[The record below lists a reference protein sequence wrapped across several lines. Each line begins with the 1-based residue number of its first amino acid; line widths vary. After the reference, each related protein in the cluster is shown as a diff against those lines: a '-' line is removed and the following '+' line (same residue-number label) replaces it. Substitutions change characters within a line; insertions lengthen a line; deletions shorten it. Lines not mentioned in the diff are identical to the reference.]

1 MIIEV
6 HLHTILQQQTAD
18 GLVNLLEVKLPSGS
32 TISDLLTF
40 LDIEMSADSLLMA
53 VNGRVAK
60 IDQIL
65 VDQDTVNLMP
75 AISGGRVKG
84 VKLLRLK
91 R

>member
-75 AISGGRVKG
+75 AISGG
-84 VKLLRLK
+84 
-91 R
+91 